1 MSTAAGIAAST
12 PQMTPE
18 EAVRRIS
25 QAREMLLAEIH
36 KVIIGQE
43 EMLEQMLICIF
54 ARGHCLTIGVPGLAK
69 TLTIST
75 VSQALHLKFSRI
87 QFTPDLMPSDITGT
101 EVIDQDPSTGKRT
114 FRFVRG
120 PIFANIVL
128 ADEINRTPP
137 KTQAALLQ
145 AMQEYEVTS
154 AGQTYKLEPPFF
166 VMATQNPIEQEG
178 TYPLP
183 EAQLDRFMLSINI
196 GYPTRAEER
205 DIVMA
210 TTQSV
215 KKDIQAV
222 LQGRDILWIQ
232 QLVRQ
237 VPTSQHMVDYAVD
250 LVRATRPKEPPSPD
264 FVKNWLAWGAGPRA
278 AQNIILGAKAR
289 AILHGRFAV
298 GAEDVRALCYPVLR
312 HRIFTNFNA
321 DAEGV
326 DVDLVIEKILQ
337 TVAEPTYGESV
348 GAKGRVGKVAVS
360 APDMPMPAPVSSPA
374 APPGAPSGVPGV
386 PSGPPGVPAAP
397 PAVPAGGGR
406 GGARPSAP
414 PVTAAPPPRVGPM
427 PPPTK

>member
-1 MSTAAGIAAST
+1 MSTAPPAAQLS
-12 PQMTPE
+12 PE
-18 EAVRRIS
+18 EAVRRIA
-25 QAREMLLAEIH
+25 QAREMLLHEIH
-36 KVIIGQE
+36 KVIIGQD

-69 TLTIST
+69 TLTVST
-75 VSQALHLKFSRI
+75 LAQAMHMKFSRI

-101 EVIDQDPSTGKRT
+101 EIIDQDPATGKRS

-154 AGQTYKLEPPFF
+154 AGQTYKLDFPFF

-205 DIVMA
+205 EIVMA
-210 TTQSV
+210 TTQATRNEV
-215 KKDIQAV
+215 QPV
-222 LQGRDILWIQ
+222 LQGRDVLWIQ

-237 VPTSQHMVDYAVD
+237 VPVSQHMVDYAVD

-264 FVKNWLAWGAGPRA
+264 FVKRWLAWGAGPRA
-278 AQNIILGAKAR
+278 AQNIVLTAKAR
-289 AILHGRFAV
+289 ALLHGRFAV
-298 GAEDVRALCYPVLR
+298 TADDIRAVTFPVLR

-326 DVDLVIEKILQ
+326 DVDQIIEKILQ
-337 TVAEPTYGESV
+337 TVPEPSYGEPV
-348 GAKGRVGKVAVS
+348 VVRGAKVPPPSSDAHGAAK
-360 APDMPMPAPVSSPA
+360 SPA
-374 APPGAPSGVPGV
+374 AGAARP
-386 PSGPPGVPAAP
+386 AP
-397 PAVPAGGGR
+397 PPP
-406 GGARPSAP
+406 PSAP
-414 PVTAAPPPRVGPM
+414 PARPAPPPTR
-427 PPPTK
+427 